1 MPTSSRLRRLR
12 AACRSWRLIGLA
24 AVVMALL
31 LAFAACQG
39 QDDAPAPA
47 ATVAA
52 TETAAATTAPAAAQP
67 TAAAASST
75 TDAAATADAPTA
87 TPVPPTQTPVP
98 APAVQDEV
106 VTLQVVCINRTLRPC
121 ELIRDFYIPR
131 VHARTDE
138 VRIEISSYPELGLG
152 GPDTI
157 RLVNNETLE
166 FAEIYSGYVGGDL
179 PVIDVGNLWGVSP
192 SNEAHLVLSEAIED
206 DMIRILRDA
215 TGGEPVF
222 RAYYPNQYIFSRE
235 PLPDLAAYAGKDIRQ
250 HSAVLGDLLSGLG
263 ATGQFVAFAD
273 VYTALERGV
282 LDAGITG
289 GTPGYGQRWYEVTD
303 YLYGPIVGSLAV
315 TYITVNGEKWRQLS
329 DANRTILKEV
339 GREYEAENRRLI
351 KEVWDPDGIN
361 LNVAEGMEYSDF
373 PDDVKTQMRVA
384 ALETIIPNWV
394 KRAGGP
400 ESEGVNIFNDKVGP
414 IVGVVINPDGSASE
428 TEAMMTTGGAMMTP
442 SAAMDWVEGCAGRV
456 VGEVCIN
463 IVDAPDGGQEA
474 ISSTYCDGET
484 AASVPA
490 AHGGGSPSG
499 WSCGVE
505 DGINFDLTP
514 LTSSGQKFEMQLACI
529 NRTLVD
535 CGLAI
540 GNYAETEDI
549 GFVER
554 IKRRTNGQVVFEVSS
569 FPELGVGGPDTL
581 RLVEDG
587 TLDSAQ
593 IYSGYVGGDFPI
605 MDMSNLWGLYPTQE
619 DQLSVIDAIQ
629 PKMAEVT
636 AEQGGV
642 QVAYMMTAHNY
653 IFSQPEIR
661 SLDDLQD
668 KKLRSHS
675 TVLSD
680 LISGMGGDPQFIA
693 FADVYT
699 ALERG
704 VIDGA
709 ISCGSCG
716 HGLRWYEVADYLV
729 GPIISVG
736 HSWFTVNQA
745 RWDEMPADLQN
756 IIMEEGARHAYLNR
770 QLLFEHFA
778 PTAVRE
784 NVAEGMELVEFSDDM
799 KAAQRNSAIENVVPG
814 WVTRVG
820 GADSE
825 AAQIFNELVAPIVK
839 VRINADGSASAIE

>member
-1 MPTSSRLRRLR
+1 MPTSSGLRRSR
-12 AACRSWRLIGLA
+12 AAGVLARSWRQFGLA
-24 AVVMALL
+24 AGVLALL
-31 LAFAACQG
+31 LAVTACQS
-39 QDDAPAPA
+39 QDAPAPA
-47 ATVAA
+47 APTA
-52 TETAAATTAPAAAQP
+52 TTAPAAAATTAPAAADSADP
-67 TAAAASST
+67 TAA
-75 TDAAATADAPTA
+75 PTMSE
-87 TPVPPTQTPVP
+87 
-98 APAVQDEV
+98 APAAPDA
-106 VTLQVVCINRTLRPC
+106 VTLQVVCINRTLDPC
-121 ELIRDFYIPR
+121 ELIQDFYIPR
-131 VHARTDE
+131 VHARTND
-138 VRIEISSYPELGLG
+138 VRIEISSYPELGLA
-152 GPDTI
+152 GPDVV

-192 SNEAHLVLSEAIED
+192 SNEAHYALSDAIED
-206 DMIRILRDA
+206 DMVGILRRE

-222 RAYYPNQYIFSRE
+222 RAYYPNQYIFSNV
-235 PLPDLAAYAGKDIRQ
+235 LLNDLAAFKDKKIRQ
-250 HSAVLGDLLSGLG
+250 HSTVLQDLLSGLG
-263 ATGQFVAFAD
+263 AQGQFVAFAD

-289 GTPGYGQRWYEVTD
+289 GTPGHGQRWYEVTD
-303 YLYGPIVGSLAV
+303 YLYGPIVGSIAV
-315 TYITVNGEKWRQLS
+315 AYFTVNGDKWAELS
-329 DANRTILKEV
+329 PEAQRVLKEV
-339 GREYEAENRRLI
+339 GAEFDVENRRLI
-351 KEVWDPDGIN
+351 EAQWDPDGIN
-361 LNVAEGMEYSDF
+361 LNVAEGMEYHDF
-373 PDDVKTQMRVA
+373 PDDVKAQMRVT

-394 KRAGGP
+394 DRAGGP
-400 ESEGVNIFNDKVGP
+400 DSEGVRIFNDKVGP
-414 IVGVVINPDGSASE
+414 IVGVVINADGSASE
-428 TEAMMTTGGAMMTP
+428 TEAMMMPASGMTSSGMMTP
-442 SAAMDWVEGCAGRV
+442 SAAMEWVEDCDGRV

-474 ISSTYCDGET
+474 ISSTYCDGDT
-484 AASVPA
+484 AASVPTEP
-490 AHGGGSPSG
+490 GGGSPSG
-499 WSCGVE
+499 WSCGIE

-514 LTSSGQKFEMQLACI
+514 LTSSGEKFEMQMACI

-554 IKRRTNGQVVFEVSS
+554 VKRRTNGQVVFEVSS

-619 DQLSVIDAIQ
+619 DQLAVIDAIQ
-629 PKMAEVT
+629 PRMAEVT

-653 IFSQPEIR
+653 IFSQPEIY
-661 SLDDLQD
+661 SLDDLQG

-736 HSWFTVNQA
+736 HSWFTINQS

-778 PTAVRE
+778 PTAVQE
-784 NVAEGMELVEFSDDM
+784 NIAEGMELVEFTDEM
-799 KAAQRNSAIENVVPG
+799 KAAQRRSAIENVVPG

-820 GADSE
+820 GPDSE

>member
-1 MPTSSRLRRLR
+1 MPTSSGLRRSR
-12 AACRSWRLIGLA
+12 AAGVLARSWRMFGLA

-31 LAFAACQG
+31 LAVTACQS
-39 QDDAPAPA
+39 QDAPAPA
-47 ATVAA
+47 APAA
-52 TETAAATTAPAAAQP
+52 TETTAAAAATTAPAADRAEP
-67 TAAAASST
+67 TEAPAM
-75 TDAAATADAPTA
+75 TDAAAAPDA
-87 TPVPPTQTPVP
+87 
-98 APAVQDEV
+98 

-131 VHARTDE
+131 VHERTDE
-138 VRIEISSYPELGLG
+138 VRIEISSYPELGLA

-157 RLVNNETLE
+157 RLVNNQTLE

-192 SNEAHLVLSEAIED
+192 SNEAHLVLSDAIED
-206 DMIRILRDA
+206 DMVSILRRE

-235 PLPDLAAYAGKDIRQ
+235 PLPSLDAYKGKDIRQ
-250 HSAVLGDLLSGLG
+250 HSTVLGDLLSGLG
-263 ATGQFVAFAD
+263 AQGQFVAFAD

-315 TYITVNGEKWRQLS
+315 TYVTINGEKWSQLS
-329 DANRTILKEV
+329 PEAQRVLKEV
-339 GREYEAENRRLI
+339 GEEFDVENRRLI
-351 KEVWDPDGIN
+351 KAEWDPDGIN
-361 LNVAEGMEYSDF
+361 LNVAEGMEYHDF
-373 PDDVKTQMRVA
+373 PDDVKVKMRET
-384 ALETIIPNWV
+384 ALEIIIPNWV
-394 KRAGGP
+394 DRAGGP
-400 ESEGVNIFNDKVGP
+400 DSEGVRIFNDKVGP
-414 IVGVVINPDGSASE
+414 IVGVVINADGSASE
-428 TEAMMTTGGAMMTP
+428 TEAMALPASGMMA
-442 SAAMDWVEGCAGRV
+442 SAAMEWVEDCDGRV
-456 VGEVCIN
+456 VGEVCIH

-474 ISSTYCDGET
+474 ISSTYCDGDT

-490 AHGGGSPSG
+490 EHGGGSPSG
-499 WSCGVE
+499 WSCGVA

-514 LTSSGQKFEMQLACI
+514 LTSSGQKFEMQMACI

-554 IKRRTNGQVVFEVSS
+554 VKRRTNGQVVFEVSS
-569 FPELGVGGPDTL
+569 FPELGVNGPDTL

-629 PKMAEVT
+629 PQMADVT

-653 IFSQPEIR
+653 IFSQPEIY
-661 SLDDLQD
+661 SLDDLQG

-736 HSWFTVNQA
+736 HSWFTINQS

-778 PTAVRE
+778 PTAVQE
-784 NVAEGMELVEFSDDM
+784 NIAEGMELVEFTDEM
-799 KAAQRNSAIENVVPG
+799 KAAQRRSAIENVVPG

-820 GADSE
+820 GPDSD

-839 VRINADGSASAIE
+839 VTINADGSASAIE

>member
-1 MPTSSRLRRLR
+1 MVNFSSLPSPGSF
-12 AACRSWRLIGLA
+12 AVPWRPALA
-24 AVVMALL
+24 AAAVLLLL
-31 LAFAACQG
+31 LAMVACGGGSQ
-39 QDDAPAPA
+39 PETTAPA
-47 ATVAA
+47 AP
-52 TETAAATTAPAAAQP
+52 ATTAPATEAAP
-67 TAAAASST
+67 V
-75 TDAAATADAPTA
+75 APE
-87 TPVPPTQTPVP
+87 
-98 APAVQDEV
+98 DV

-131 VHARTDE
+131 VDERTGGQ
-138 VRIEISSYPELGLG
+138 VKIEISSYPELGLG

-157 RLVNNETLE
+157 RLLNDHTLE
-166 FAEIYSGYVGGDL
+166 FAEVYSGYVGGDL
-179 PVIDVGNLWGVSP
+179 PVIDVGNLWGLSP
-192 SNEAHLVLSEAIED
+192 SNEAHLALSDAIED

-215 TGGEPVF
+215 TGGEPIF
-222 RAYYPNQYIFSRE
+222 RAYYPNQYVFSRE
-235 PLPDLAAYAGKDIRQ
+235 PLPNLAAYSGKDIRQ
-250 HSAVLGDLLSGLG
+250 HSTILGDLLSGLG

-303 YLYGPIVGSLAV
+303 YLYGPIVGSIGV
-315 TYITVNGEKWRQLS
+315 TYITVNSEKWAQLTPE
-329 DANRTILKEV
+329 NQRILKEV
-339 GREYEAENRRLI
+339 GAEFDAENRRLL
-351 KEVWDPDGIN
+351 KAQWDPDGIN

-373 PDDVKTQMRVA
+373 PADVKAKMREA
-384 ALETIIPNWV
+384 ALDIIIPNWV
-394 KRAGGP
+394 QRAGGSN
-400 ESEGVNIFNDKVGP
+400 SEGVRIFNEKVGP
-414 IVGVVINPDGSASE
+414 IVGVVINPDGTASE
-428 TEAMMTTGGAMMTP
+428 TEAMMMAP
-442 SAAMDWVEGCAGRV
+442 SALDCAGRII
-456 VGEVCIN
+456 GEVCITT
-463 IVDAPDGGQEA
+463 APGPDGAMEA
-474 ISSTYCDGET
+474 MAATQCDGDT

-490 AHGGGSPSG
+490 EHGGGSPSG
-499 WSCGVE
+499 WSCGVAS
-505 DGINFDLTP
+505 DINFNLTP
-514 LTSSGQKFEMQLACI
+514 LESEGLKFEMQMACI

-540 GNYAETEDI
+540 GNYKETEDI

-554 IKRRTNGQVVFEVSS
+554 VKRRTNGQVVFEVSS
-569 FPELGVGGPDTL
+569 FPELGVAGPDTL

-605 MDMSNLWGLYPTQE
+605 MDMSNLWGLYPTQA
-619 DQLSVIDAIQ
+619 DQLAVIDAIQ

-636 AEQGGV
+636 GEQGGV

-653 IFSQPEIR
+653 IFAKPQVD
-661 SLDDLQD
+661 SLDALQG

-736 HSWFTVNQA
+736 HSWFTINQS
-745 RWDEMPADLQN
+745 RWDEMPPDLQN
-756 IIMEEGARHAYLNR
+756 IILEEGARHAYLNR
-770 QLLFEHFA
+770 QLLFEHYA
-778 PTAVRE
+778 PTAVAQNIE
-784 NVAEGMELVEFSDDM
+784 EGMQLVEFTDEM

-814 WVTRVG
+814 WVERVG
-820 GADSE
+820 GPTSE
-825 AAQIFNELVAPIVK
+825 AATIFNEVVAPIVK
-839 VRINADGSASAIE
+839 VRINDDGTASATE